1 MPGSI
6 IAIVLAA
13 GEGTRMKS
21 NGPKVLHMIA
31 GRSMLAHVLA
41 SVECAGIGEAVV
53 VVGPGRDDV
62 GKEAAAALPGTTVAV
77 QEERRGTAHA
87 VLAARTAIRPGSDII
102 VLYGDTPLVRPAAI
116 RSLVDALAQGAA
128 VAVLGFE
135 AADPEGYGRL
145 LIKDGVLDRIVEEK
159 DATPAERS
167 VTTCMGGLMALSGRT
182 ALAILDAIG
191 SDNAKGE
198 FYLTDAVAVA
208 RSRGL
213 LAVARTVPA
222 EDVRGVNDR
231 IQLAAA
237 EAILQTRLR
246 ERAMADGA
254 TLVAPET
261 VFLSYDTILGRDVV
275 VEPHCWFGRGVSV
288 ETGAVIHGFSHI
300 ERAHIAADA
309 SIGPFARI
317 RPGTRVGR
325 KARIGNFVEVKAT
338 IVEDGAK
345 INHLSYIGDASV
357 GSNANIGAGTI
368 TCNYDGFGK
377 ARTEIGAEAFIGS
390 NSALVAPV
398 RIGAGAN
405 VGAGSVITKDVAPD
419 ALAVARG
426 RQVEKAG
433 WAASFRKRRAAE
445 KEASST
451 DR

>member
-6 IAIVLAA
+6 VAIVLAA

-21 NGPKVLHMIA
+21 SVPKVLHPVA

-41 SVECAGIGEAVV
+41 SVECAGIADAIV
-53 VVGPGRDDV
+53 VVGPGREDV
-62 GKEAAAALPGTTVAV
+62 GTEAALALPGTSIAV

-87 VLAARTAIRPGSDII
+87 VLAARLALQSGRDVVI
-102 VLYGDTPLVRPAAI
+102 LYGDTPLVRPAAI
-116 RSLVDALAQGAA
+116 RMLVDALEQGAA

-145 LIKDGVLDRIVEEK
+145 LTTDGLLDRIVEEK
-159 DATPAERS
+159 DATPAERA
-167 VTTCMGGLMALSGRT
+167 VTACNGGLMALSGRT
-182 ALAILDAIG
+182 ALSILDAIG
-191 SDNAKGE
+191 NDNAKGE
-198 FYLTDAVAVA
+198 FYLTDAVAIA

-213 LAVARTVPA
+213 HAVALTVPA
-222 EDVRGVNDR
+222 EDLRGVNDR

-237 EAILQTRLR
+237 EAILQDRLR

-254 TLVAPET
+254 TLVAPGT

-275 VEPHCWFGRGVSV
+275 VEPHCWFGRGVTV
-288 ETGAVIHGFSHI
+288 EDGAIIHGFSHI
-300 ERAHIAADA
+300 EQAHIAAGA

-338 IVEDGAK
+338 IVDEGAK

-357 GSNANIGAGTI
+357 GANANIGAGTI

-377 ARTEIGAEAFIGS
+377 ARTEIGADAFIGS

-405 VGAGSVITKDVAPD
+405 VGAGSVITRDVAPD

-445 KEASST
+445 KAGVPT
-451 DR
+451 RT